1 MHTEDRSIHFSTELL
16 HAPVQHRVPVL
27 QKLYFDLTQTRASY
41 DSTDFSAPP
50 QFRFHSKRDTNTQ
63 SMALFLP
70 DRTVLIE
77 EWADIPLSGFLDKV
91 REIGPRVLSVLGQ
104 PCFLA
109 QTVTLRSTFELTHF
123 DDARVF
129 LLDHACRQDGCI
141 GPFFQRPIAV
151 GGLRFV
157 LPETPESR
165 GAYHIIVESFRHN
178 VKEVFVELKAIY
190 GQQPLERNAME
201 QAGTNILEARRFITE
216 NIFPYLDQFDQPR
229 EAIS

>member
-1 MHTEDRSIHFSTELL
+1 MHTEDRSIHFSMELL
-16 HAPVQHRVPVL
+16 HAPAQYRVPAL

-50 QFRFHSKRDTNTQ
+50 QFRFHSKRSANTQ
-63 SMALFLP
+63 SLALFLP
-70 DRTVLIE
+70 DRLVLIE

-91 REIGPRVLSVLGQ
+91 REIAPRVLQIIAQ

-109 QTVTLRSTFELTHF
+109 QTVTLRSTFALTYF

-129 LLDHACRQDGCI
+129 LLDHACRQEGCI
-141 GPFFQRPIAV
+141 GPHFRRPIAV

-165 GAYHIIVESFRHN
+165 GVFHVIIESFRHD
-178 VKEVFVELKAIY
+178 VKEVFVELKAIF
-190 GQQPLERNAME
+190 GQQRIDRDDIE
-201 QAGTNILEARRFITE
+201 QAAANALEARRFITD